1 MQRTVC
7 QYSHTNDQH
16 EPNEIEI
23 TDANERFRI
32 FGEDN
37 SLRALAL
44 ESTSA
49 KFSCNAVGALE
60 NLARLHERRA
70 FLEKR
75 RQRGEANRVRT
86 ANLERKTS
94 NAISE
99 ENSMRSCLESVVPGV
114 LHAWDDQLTKNKK
127 IGHSWWTAAQE
138 SEMNESGITL
148 KSLERSAD
156 DLEG

>member
-1 MQRTVC
+1 MKGAEISRFIVGFLYSSHVEERNMDTESRFFNSSGLFLCVIISFFCGVFLSRAVMQRTVC
-7 QYSHTNDQH
+7 QFSHTNDQH
-16 EPNEIEI
+16 ELNEIEI

-60 NLARLHERRA
+60 NLARLHERRV

-75 RQRGEANRVRT
+75 
-86 ANLERKTS
+86 
-94 NAISE
+94 
-99 ENSMRSCLESVVPGV
+99 
-114 LHAWDDQLTKNKK
+114 
-127 IGHSWWTAAQE
+127 
-138 SEMNESGITL
+138 
-148 KSLERSAD
+148 
-156 DLEG
+156 